1 MNHSEKKQQ
10 KITIL
15 QTVLAIVAA
24 IIILVISQLVS
35 MLICNLPVIIGLPIA
50 IGNILTGVL
59 YPVFAI
65 LGVSLLC
72 KKLLKSSLADYKITK
87 LNLKPIW
94 CIAAFAL
101 PIMVSIILLLMPGHW
116 ENTSMN
122 TADIWATMTGAIM
135 FFGFATGIVE
145 EVIFRGVI
153 MSALEYRCNKLVAII
168 APSVL
173 FGLLHIIGNNLD
185 FLSIIQLLVA
195 GSIVGILFS
204 LVTYESG
211 SIWCSALIHGVWN
224 MIIIGGIL
232 NIGIEAD
239 NNAIFNYVLDTKSF
253 FISGGDFGI
262 EASIVSVV
270 FYSIFILLALL
281 LMRNKV
287 KSVETR

>member
-1 MNHSEKKQQ
+1 MNLSDKQP
-10 KITIL
+10 KITTL

-24 IIILVISQLVS
+24 IIILVISQLLSLFIGNLTVI
-35 MLICNLPVIIGLPIA
+35 LGLPVA
-50 IGNILTGVL
+50 AGNILAGIL
-59 YPVFAI
+59 YPVFTL

-72 KKLLKSSLADYKITK
+72 KIILKSSLTDYKITK
-87 LNLKPIW
+87 FRLKPIW

-101 PIMVSIILLLMPGHW
+101 PIMVSVILLLLPGHW

-122 TADIWATMTGAIM
+122 TAEIWAVMTGAIM

-153 MSALEYRCNKLVAII
+153 MSALEYRFNRWTAII

-173 FGLLHIIGNNLD
+173 FGLLHIIGNNLN

-195 GSIVGILFS
+195 GSIVGVLFS

-232 NIGIEAD
+232 NIGIEPAKTS
-239 NNAIFNYVLDTKSF
+239 IFNYVLDTKSF
-253 FISGGDFGI
+253 IISGGDFGI
-262 EASIVSVV
+262 EASIISVI

-281 LMRNKV
+281 LMRKKV
-287 KSVETR
+287 KSGSDNT